1 MSAPQ
6 NPMAAPTTEVDY
18 SGRVSLSF
26 TIGCYLAVN
35 AISDAYL
42 LVDAPDCA
50 HLKTQYLQSNH
61 DWFSTLTSVDGIHRV
76 ANTDLHPWKIVAAR
90 DDQVGGMLKELAS
103 YSGAGAVFVTSMPM
117 ATITGVDYD
126 RLTRPVSL
134 EIGKPVVNVPGNGL
148 TGDWLDG
155 FADTLKVL
163 ARVIDL
169 DGHKPKG
176 GNVAVVGYLMDRAEG
191 DHRGNLAELRR
202 LLAALGL
209 RLGSVWLSG
218 GSVADLRAVRH
229 ASAIVSLPYARDAA
243 RILAERLQVPLVE
256 TGLPLGLHGSERWLA
271 QVAEALGRG
280 GRLAAV
286 TDAELQHAVP
296 KIEWAVPHYLLHRT
310 LVFVGDPH
318 LALAF
323 EPVAEELGL
332 RLERH
337 FVLCRRVHARELLA
351 RIGEAGVVIDP
362 TQRALERDTM
372 ALVGQ
377 GRCDLLVT
385 NSIGYPPR
393 AIRAAVLELGFPSYF
408 THVLEERPFLFFRG
422 LVNLVERMSN
432 ELRRAE
438 IVAAAGA
445 GGQSYEVRG

>member
-1 MSAPQ
+1 MSGAETTPK
-6 NPMAAPTTEVDY
+6 AASAEVDY

-50 HLKTQYLQSNH
+50 HLKTQYIQSNH

-90 DDQVGGMLKELAS
+90 DDQVQGMLKELAA
-103 YSGAGAVFVTSMPM
+103 YEEAGAVFVTSMPM
-117 ATITGVDYD
+117 ATITGVDYE
-126 RLTRPVSL
+126 RLTRPVAA
-134 EIGKPVVNVPGNGL
+134 ETGKPVVNVPGNGL

-155 FADTLKVL
+155 FADTLKAL
-163 ARVIDL
+163 ARAIDL
-169 DGHKPKG
+169 EGHRPRP

-191 DHRGNLAELRR
+191 DHLGNLAEMRR
-202 LLAALGL
+202 LLKALGL

-218 GSVADLRAVRH
+218 GSVADLRRIRD
-229 ASAIVSLPYARDAA
+229 ASAIVALPYARDAA
-243 RILAERLQVPLVE
+243 RILAERLGVPVVE
-256 TGLPLGLHGSERWLA
+256 TGLPLGLHGSERWLG
-271 QVAEALGRG
+271 QVAEALGRAD
-280 GRLAAV
+280 RLAAV

-296 KIEWAVPHYLLHRT
+296 RIEWAVPHYLLHRAV
-310 LVFVGDPH
+310 VFVGDPH

-337 FVLCRRVHARELLA
+337 YVLCRRVHARELLA
-351 RIGEAGVVIDP
+351 RVGAARVVVDP
-362 TQRALERDTM
+362 TQTALERSTRDLI
-372 ALVGQ
+372 AQ
-377 GRCDLLVT
+377 GRCQLLVT
-385 NSIGYPPR
+385 NSIGYPPGPLR
-393 AIRAAVLELGFPSYF
+393 AGVVEVGFPSYF
-408 THVLEERPFLFFRG
+408 THVLEERPLLFFRG
-422 LVNLVERMSN
+422 LVNLVERMTN

-438 IVAAAGA
+438 LESEAKI
-445 GGQSYEVRG
+445 GGGGGH

>member
-1 MSAPQ
+1 MS
-6 NPMAAPTTEVDY
+6 PTTAAQAHADY

-26 TIGCYLAVN
+26 TIGCYLVVN
-35 AISDAYL
+35 AIQDAYL

-50 HLKTQYLQSNH
+50 HLKTQYIQSNH

-90 DDQVGGMLKELAS
+90 DDQVQGMLKELAS
-103 YSGAGAVFVTSMPM
+103 YSGAGAVLVTSMPM

-126 RLTRPVSL
+126 RLCRPVSA
-134 EIGKPVVNVPGNGL
+134 ETGKPVVNVPGNGL

-155 FADTLKVL
+155 FADTLKAL
-163 ARVIDL
+163 ARAVDL
-169 DGHKPKG
+169 TGHEPQA

-191 DHRGNLAELRR
+191 DHRGNLAEMRR
-202 LLAALGL
+202 LLEALGL
-209 RLGSVWLSG
+209 RLGAVWLSG
-218 GSVADLRAVRH
+218 GTTADLGEVRH

-243 RILAERLQVPLVE
+243 RILGERLGVPVVE

-271 QVAEALGRG
+271 QVAEALGRS

-286 TDAELQHAVP
+286 VDAELAHAVP
-296 KIEWAVPHYLLHRT
+296 KIEWAVPHYLLHRRA
-310 LVFVGDPH
+310 VFVGDPH

-332 RLERH
+332 GLVRH
-337 FVLCRRVHARELLA
+337 YVLCRRVHARELLA
-351 RIGEAGVVIDP
+351 RTAEARVVVDP
-362 TQRALERDTM
+362 TQRGLEQSTRDLIN
-372 ALVGQ
+372 AGQ
-377 GRCDLLVT
+377 CDLLVT
-385 NSIGYPPR
+385 NSVGYPPGSLK
-393 AIRAAVLELGFPSYF
+393 AGVVELGFPSYF

-438 IVAAAGA
+438 LEAEPR
-445 GGQSYEVRG
+445 GGGGGGH